1 MTTIR
6 VDSHDIDL
14 SNLDKVFFPDSG
26 ITKGDVVDYY
36 RRIAGTMLTHLHGR
50 PLVMQRFPDGIDG
63 DGFIQKQAPDYFPDW
78 IATVELPKEDG
89 SVRHVVVDSPATI
102 AYLANQGCISF
113 HALLSRAERPE
124 HPAELV
130 FDLDP
135 PDGDDGAG
143 AEVAFA
149 AREIHHL
156 LTELRVSGYA
166 KSSGSRGI
174 HVHVP
179 LDGQATFDE
188 ARDFSQAV
196 GDLLASRHP
205 DRLTTAQRKTDR
217 QGRLFIDTLR
227 NAYAQHAVAPY
238 SLRARPGAPVAI
250 PLDWDEATSPSF
262 DPQRITLANVFRRVV
277 QKDDP
282 WAEMPQAAASLPEV
296 ARKLSRKA

>member
-1 MTTIR
+1 MTVIR
-6 VDSHDIDL
+6 VDGHDIDL
-14 SNLDKVFFPDSG
+14 SNPDKVFFPDSG
-26 ITKGDVVDYY
+26 ITKGDVVDCY
-36 RRIAGTMLTHLHGR
+36 RRIADTMLDHLRGR

-78 IATVELPKEDG
+78 IATVELSKEDG
-89 SVRHVVVDSPATI
+89 SVRHVVADSPATI

-135 PDGDDGAG
+135 PDDDEAG
-143 AEVAFA
+143 AAVAFA
-149 AREIHHL
+149 ARELHHL

-179 LDGQATFDE
+179 LDGQAAFDE
-188 ARDFSQAV
+188 DRGFSQAV

-205 DRLTTAQRKTDR
+205 DRLTTAQRKADR

-238 SLRARPGAPVAI
+238 SLRARPGAPVAV
-250 PLDWDEATSPSF
+250 PLDWDEATSSSF
-262 DPQRITLANVFRRVV
+262 DPQRITLANVFRRIAH
-277 QKDDP
+277 KDDP
-282 WAEMPQAAASLPEV
+282 WAAMPQASASLPDV
-296 ARKLSRKA
+296 TRKLSRKA